1 MCCCPPFP
9 RTTPLKKYHCPSLI
23 LSLFVLLLMI
33 DLRFWGIKCI
43 SVVAIRKC
51 TWDCMNQSRSYSID
65 GNENVISFNCI
76 NRYAR
81 DPPCHENDRCEMCT
95 ASSARLKSHLL
106 FFLLLLSSCWRCE
119 MLVVSSSTILDWMS
133 SHQGQLLLSLMT
145 LSPLS
150 SVLVVAGYRGKLWR
164 FSILTCRT
172 IILINNIYDGPLLQ
186 VLLLSGSSRE
196 ISRKSQKYTAGGYY
210 TKGSDNHRTL
220 LRSIINEA
228 TNFFWLAKAPS
239 MVAAAGSGI

>member
-1 MCCCPPFP
+1 MRELKSYFD
-9 RTTPLKKYHCPSLI
+9 TTLYKNICAALPSFSENYAPQKI
-23 LSLFVLLLMI
+23 PLSLPNTFVLLLMI

-106 FFLLLLSSCWRCE
+106 FLLLLSSCWRCE

-145 LSPLS
+145 LIIRS
-150 SVLVVAGYRGKLWR
+150 SGRLQGKIMTVFNSHVSYNNSNQQHLRWPPSSAVVAFGVITR
-164 FSILTCRT
+164 
-172 IILINNIYDGPLLQ
+172 DQ
-186 VLLLSGSSRE
+186 QE
-196 ISRKSQKYTAGGYY
+196 ISKIYC
-210 TKGSDNHRTL
+210 
-220 LRSIINEA
+220 
-228 TNFFWLAKAPS
+228 W
-239 MVAAAGSGI
+239 GILYQRIG